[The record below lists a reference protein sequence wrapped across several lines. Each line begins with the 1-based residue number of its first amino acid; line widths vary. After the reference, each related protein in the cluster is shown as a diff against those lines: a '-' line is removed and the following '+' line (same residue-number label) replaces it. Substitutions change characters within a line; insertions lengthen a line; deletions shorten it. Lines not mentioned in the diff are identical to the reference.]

1 PHSQNQLLFHS
12 WKMVVSPSFSCS
24 VVGALILGCLL
35 LQASNSNA
43 QLRPDFYSRTC
54 PGVFDIIGN
63 IIVREMGSDP
73 RITASLLRLHF
84 HDCFVNGCD
93 ASILL
98 DNSTS
103 FRTEKD
109 ALPNANSARGF
120 NVIDRMKTQI
130 ERACPR
136 TVSCADILTIASQVS
151 VLLSGGPSWSVPLG
165 RRDGLQAFFVGAN
178 TLPSPFFT
186 LDELK
191 ASFALVGLNRTSDL
205 VALSGAHTFGRAQC
219 QLVTPRLYNFNN
231 TNGPDP
237 SIDTTYLA
245 QLRAL
250 CPENRDG
257 TVLANFDPVT
267 PNTFDNQYYTN
278 LRNGRGLIQSDQE
291 LFSTPQADTIPLVEQ
306 YSSNRSVF
314 FKAFVEAMIR
324 MGDLQPLTG
333 NQGQIRL
340 NCRVVN
346 PRRSV
351 ENDDDGVVSSI

>member
-1 PHSQNQLLFHS
+1 
-12 WKMVVSPSFSCS
+12 MVVSPSFPCS

-43 QLRPDFYSRTC
+43 QLRPDFYFRTC
-54 PGVFDIIGN
+54 PRVFDIIGN

-98 DNSTS
+98 DTSAS

-151 VLLSGGPSWSVPLG
+151 VVLSGGPSWSVPLG
-165 RRDGLQAFFVGAN
+165 RRDGLQAFFDGAN
-178 TLPSPFFT
+178 TLLPSPFFT

-191 ASFALVGLNRTSDL
+191 ASFAFAGLNRTSDL

-237 SIDTTYLA
+237 SIDTTYLT

-250 CPENRDG
+250 CPENGDG
-257 TVLANFDPVT
+257 TVVANFDPVT

-324 MGDLQPLTG
+324 MGDLQSLTG

-346 PRRSV
+346 SRRSV

>member
-1 PHSQNQLLFHS
+1 
-12 WKMVVSPSFSCS
+12 MVVSPSFSCS
-24 VVGALILGCLL
+24 VMGALILGCLL

-43 QLRPDFYSRTC
+43 QLRPDFYFRTC
-54 PGVFDIIGN
+54 PRVFDIIGN
-63 IIVREMGSDP
+63 IIVRELGSDP

-109 ALPNANSARGF
+109 AFPNVNSARGF
-120 NVIDRMKTQI
+120 DVIDRMKAQI

-136 TVSCADILTIASQVS
+136 TVSCADILTIAAQVS
-151 VLLSGGPSWSVPLG
+151 VLLSRGPSWSVPLG
-165 RRDGLQAFFVGAN
+165 RRDSLQAFFDGAN
-178 TLPSPFFT
+178 TFLPSPLFT

-191 ASFALVGLNRTSDL
+191 ASFALVGLNRSSDL

-219 QLVTPRLYNFNN
+219 QFVIFRLYNFNG

-237 SIDTTYLA
+237 SLDPTYLT

-250 CPENRDG
+250 CPENGDG

-267 PNTFDNQYYTN
+267 PNTFDTQFYTN
-278 LRNGRGLIQSDQE
+278 LRNGKGLIQSDQE

-306 YSSNRSVF
+306 YSSNRSAF
-314 FKAFVEAMIR
+314 FKAFGEAMIR

-333 NQGQIRL
+333 NQGEIRL

-346 PRRSV
+346 SRRGV
-351 ENDDDGVVSSI
+351 ENEDDGVVSSI

>member
-1 PHSQNQLLFHS
+1 
-12 WKMVVSPSFSCS
+12 MVDSPSFSCS

-43 QLRPDFYSRTC
+43 QLRPDFYFRTC
-54 PGVFDIIGN
+54 PCVFDIIGN

-98 DNSTS
+98 DTSAS

-136 TVSCADILTIASQVS
+136 TIFSLSLLKYQSFWRSKLVGS
-151 VLLSGGPSWSVPLG
+151 VGE
-165 RRDGLQAFFVGAN
+165 RRDGLQAFFDGAN
-178 TLPSPFFT
+178 TLLPSPFFT

-191 ASFALVGLNRTSDL
+191 ASFAFAGLNRTSDL

-237 SIDTTYLA
+237 SIDTTYLT

-250 CPENRDG
+250 CPENGDG
-257 TVLANFDPVT
+257 TVVANFDPVT

-346 PRRSV
+346 SRRSV